1 MKAEIKAKE
10 EKVARAIARH
20 VRIAPRKLRLVA
32 DLVRGKQALHAL
44 AILRFTPK
52 RGAKIVE
59 KTIRSAMAN
68 AENNHEMD
76 VEKLYVKEI
85 YVDEGPRLKRWRAR
99 AMGRAARIIKRTSH
113 LTVVLAEREGK
124 PWGKR

>member
-1 MKAEIKAKE
+1 VKAEAKD
-10 EKVARAIARH
+10 EKLARAIARQI
-20 VRIAPRKLRLVA
+20 RIAPRKLRLVA

-52 RGAKIVE
+52 RGAKVVE

-76 VEKLYVKEI
+76 VERLYVREI
-85 YVDEGPRLKRWRAR
+85 YVDEGPSLKRWRAR
-99 AMGRAARIIKRTSH
+99 AKGRAARIIKRTSQ
-113 LTVVLAEREGK
+113 LTVVLGEREGK
-124 PWGKR
+124 TWGKK